1 MEDEASGPRGQLLPV
16 PSNDDTAEL
25 EVDLKGLKGSLALT
39 EGGDW
44 GGAPGGGNATW

>member
-39 EGGDW
+39 EALVDGSVTDFV
-44 GGAPGGGNATW
+44 